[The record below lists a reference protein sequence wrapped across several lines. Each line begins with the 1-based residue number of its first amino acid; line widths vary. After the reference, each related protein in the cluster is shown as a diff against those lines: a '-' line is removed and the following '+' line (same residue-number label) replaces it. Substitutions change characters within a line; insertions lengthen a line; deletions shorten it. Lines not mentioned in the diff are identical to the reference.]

1 MEENNKE
8 LQTKGAMENAE
19 KKESVKKEPAKR
31 KATSTKTTAGTKKT
45 SSAKKTSSTTT
56 KRKTTTTSKATL
68 AKKDAKTVKSDE
80 PKEKLETK
88 EIEKSVTSENA
99 VKPATETKN
108 EMKKTEDAK
117 KVEEK
122 KKFEPVKKVEKKKK
136 HTALKFVLIL
146 IIIAIILFL
155 VHYLRNY
162 IIVSKIFNERA
173 KYKDVTNYSY
183 YQTSNDENRVN
194 GVEFYRKDN
203 TAMFVVKN
211 QKFVVWSNKDLN
223 QTITLN
229 YDTMQA
235 IISTEAALSDQFASF
250 EPGYNQIALLG
261 DSEEEQTSKGF
272 SFAYLITSEN
282 VNGVDCY
289 KVSIGKEKAWYSKE
303 NGMLM
308 RFINDSLQIDY
319 SDWKFNELT
328 DTDVARPNLMG
339 FSVENKINQ

>member
-56 KRKTTTTSKATL
+56 KRKTTTTSKTTAN
-68 AKKDAKTVKSDE
+68 KKDTKPVKSDE

-88 EIEKSVTSENA
+88 EIKKSVTSENA

-117 KVEEK
+117 KVEDK

-136 HTALKFVLIL
+136 HTGLKFVLIL
-146 IIIAIILFL
+146 IIIAIVLFL

-183 YQTSNDENRVN
+183 CNTQNDGEDAVKT
-194 GVEFYRKDN
+194 EYYKKDN
-203 TAMFVVKN
+203 TAVIFIKN
-211 QKFVVWSNKDLN
+211 RNFLVWSNKDLN
-223 QTITLN
+223 QSIILN
-229 YDTMQA
+229 YDKMEA
-235 IISTEAALSDQFASF
+235 IVRPDVFLEGTIDSTPVDNGVAV
-250 EPGYNQIALLG
+250 LG
-261 DSEEEQTSKGF
+261 MFKDAQMYKGF
-272 SFAYLITSEN
+272 SFVYFITSEKI
-282 VNGVDCY
+282 NGVDCY

-303 NGMLM
+303 NGMLVKY
-308 RFINDSLQIDY
+308 INGSLNADY
-319 SDWKFNELT
+319 SDWKFNEVK
-328 DTDVARPNLMG
+328 DEDVARPNLMG

>member
-31 KATSTKTTAGTKKT
+31 KATSTKTTARTKKT

-56 KRKTTTTSKATL
+56 KRKTTTTSKTTANR
-68 AKKDAKTVKSDE
+68 KDTKPVKSDE
-80 PKEKLETK
+80 PKEIK
-88 EIEKSVTSENA
+88 KSVTSENA

-117 KVEEK
+117 KVEDK

-136 HTALKFVLIL
+136 HTGLKFVLIL
-146 IIIAIILFL
+146 IIIAIVLFL

-183 YQTSNDENRVN
+183 CNTQNDGEDAVKT
-194 GVEFYRKDN
+194 EYYKKDN
-203 TAMFVVKN
+203 TAVIFIKN
-211 QKFVVWSNKDLN
+211 RNFLVWSNKDLN
-223 QTITLN
+223 QSIILN
-229 YDTMQA
+229 YDKMEA
-235 IISTEAALSDQFASF
+235 IVKHDVFLEGTIDSTPVDNGVAV
-250 EPGYNQIALLG
+250 LG
-261 DSEEEQTSKGF
+261 MVKDAQMYKGF
-272 SFAYLITSEN
+272 SFVYFITSEKI
-282 VNGVDCY
+282 NGVDCY

-303 NGMLM
+303 NGMLVKY
-308 RFINDSLQIDY
+308 INGSLDADY
-319 SDWKFNELT
+319 SDWKFNEVK
-328 DTDVARPNLMG
+328 DEDVARPNLMG